1 MVINSKIVSAV
12 AGSEVIKEATSYLN
26 IPKSTHTTTITPRLN
41 INAILEYCLATNVI
55 SYPIKFPVKFTA
67 A

>member
-1 MVINSKIVSAV
+1 MVINSKIVSTV
-12 AGSEVIKEATSYLN
+12 AGSEVIKEATYCLN
-26 IPKSTHTTTITPRLN
+26 IPKSMHTTTITPRLN

-55 SYPIKFPVKFTA
+55 SYPIKFPVKITA